1 MNKNNYYKIVTDS
14 MSPLIEAGDMVFIEP
29 TKKVVFKKNNIVLFQ
44 DENKTILHRVIKVKK
59 DHLFLKGDNAFEVQK
74 IKKSEA
80 LGLAKSIFSEEKSIK
95 LGGKREKIFIF
106 FDKFFFQR
114 VLFLHNFKYRVFRYN
129 NMKKI
134 KKLLW

>member
-1 MNKNNYYKIVTDS
+1 M
-14 MSPLIEAGDMVFIEP
+14 
-29 TKKVVFKKNNIVLFQ
+29 
-44 DENKTILHRVIKVKK
+44 KK